1 MRIRI
6 RKPIAGIVQGV
17 SLGHLIP
24 GVIYDVDS
32 TLGGYLVSIDAADA
46 LPSTHPALVIPL
58 EAPEDFEKAL
68 GGVSVTRLNE
78 ANDSKPSRIRRRK
91 KRWPPPHDAFLL
103 SGHAESHAEHFHVC
117 NAILAL
123 DVVSRATALSPQK
136 GQ

>member
-32 TLGGYLVSIDAADA
+32 TLAGYLVSIDAADA

-78 ANDSKPSRIRRRK
+78 ANDRKPSRIPRRK
-91 KRWPPPHDAFLL
+91 KR
-103 SGHAESHAEHFHVC
+103 
-117 NAILAL
+117 
-123 DVVSRATALSPQK
+123 
-136 GQ
+136 